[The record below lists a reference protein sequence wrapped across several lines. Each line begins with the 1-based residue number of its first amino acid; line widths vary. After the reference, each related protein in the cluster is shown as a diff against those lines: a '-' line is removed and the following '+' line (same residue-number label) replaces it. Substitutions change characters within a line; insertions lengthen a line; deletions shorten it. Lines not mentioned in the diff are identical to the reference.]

1 MRLIWVTDI
10 HLNFVN
16 EDGANAFAQAIRNQ
30 APQVLLV
37 GGDIAEA
44 HDVEHWLRWLVKAV
58 EVPVYFVLG
67 NHDYYRGSIA
77 GVRETVRAL
86 CSVVDGL
93 TWLSEQGPIS
103 LTEQT
108 ALIGHGCWGDGR
120 LGDFL
125 RSSVMLNDYV
135 LIREL
140 SGSIPMQR
148 LEQLH
153 RLGDEAAAHL
163 RTSLEAALKSHQHV
177 LALTHVPPFRE
188 ACWHEG
194 QLSEDN
200 WLPHFTCGAAGETL
214 RDVMAEHPG
223 QELTVLCG
231 HTHGSG
237 EAKILPNLT
246 VKTGGAEYYKP
257 SLQPPVTVE

>member
-1 MRLIWVTDI
+1 MPIDNPITKREGCALKNEIQSFEPVENRVPPYWPPYWFCNCYVVGSTAGAPMRLIWVTDI

-188 ACWHEG
+188 AC
-194 QLSEDN
+194 
-200 WLPHFTCGAAGETL
+200 
-214 RDVMAEHPG
+214 
-223 QELTVLCG
+223 
-231 HTHGSG
+231 
-237 EAKILPNLT
+237 
-246 VKTGGAEYYKP
+246 
-257 SLQPPVTVE
+257 